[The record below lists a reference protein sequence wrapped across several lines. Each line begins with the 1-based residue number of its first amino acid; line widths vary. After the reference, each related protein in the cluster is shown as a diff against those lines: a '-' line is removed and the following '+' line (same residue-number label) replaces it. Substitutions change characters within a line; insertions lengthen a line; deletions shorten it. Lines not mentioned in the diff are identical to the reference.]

1 MEDKLKSVKRLGI
14 KNSLINSFFAL
25 VFSLLLGMIFI
36 IASGYSPIDSYKAIF
51 GVSLGTLKGFALSLS
66 QATPIMFTGLS
77 FALAYRVRMINT
89 GAEGQ
94 LYAGA
99 IAAAIIGAYVTN
111 VPSVVHIPLAF
122 GVAFIA
128 GGFAALMVALAK
140 VYFGANEIIMTLM
153 LNQIIILFTSFLAN
167 GPLKPPGSGVGQTE
181 RILDSAKLTKIIPQ
195 TQLTTAI
202 FLVIAVALILQ
213 FILDKTV
220 FGYEIKITG
229 NNLKAAQVAGINVAR
244 TYITTFALSGAVA
257 GLGGAAMVLGVN
269 YRFIEGFS
277 SSYGF
282 AGISIAALAAYSPA
296 AVILSAFLIGILKSG
311 TITLNRI
318 TSIPVE
324 FVEVIQVLIIIFV
337 AAPRLIRSILD
348 TFKKIK
354 NKLAKIQPKVSKEQT
369 INGGESE

>member
-1 MEDKLKSVKRLGI
+1 MKNKKSLI
-14 KNSLINSFFAL
+14 SLNMKESFINSFFAL
-25 VFSLLLGMIFI
+25 LFSLILGMVFL
-36 IASGYSPIDSYKAIF
+36 AWSGYSPIESYKAIF
-51 GVSLGTLKGFALSLS
+51 GVSLGTVKGFALSLS

-99 IAAAIIGAYVTN
+99 IAAAIAGAYIIN
-111 VPSVVHIPLAF
+111 LPGIVHIPIAF
-122 GVAFIA
+122 GVAFLA
-128 GGFAALMVALAK
+128 GGFVALIVALAK

-153 LNQIIILFTSFLAN
+153 LNQIIILFTSYLAN
-167 GPLKPPGSGVGQTE
+167 GPLKPEGSGVGQTE
-181 RILDSAKLTKIIPQ
+181 RIMESARLTKLIPQ
-195 TQLTTAI
+195 TQLTTSI
-202 FLVIAVALILQ
+202 FLVIAVALLLQ
-213 FILDKTV
+213 FMLDKTV

-229 NNLKAAQVAGINVAR
+229 NNLRAAEVAGINVAK

-296 AVILSAFLIGILKSG
+296 GVILSAFLIGILKSG
-311 TITLNRI
+311 TITLNRL

-337 AAPRLIRSILD
+337 AAPMLIKKILSI
-348 TFKKIK
+348 FKKIK
-354 NKLAKIQPKVSKEQT
+354 DKFKKDIPRKQQT
-369 INGGESE
+369 ANGGGNGDL

>member
-1 MEDKLKSVKRLGI
+1 MDDKQRSVKRLGM
-14 KNSLINSFFAL
+14 KDSFVNSFFAL
-25 VFSLLLGMIFI
+25 VFSLLLGMLFLA
-36 IASGYSPIDSYKAIF
+36 ASGYSAIESYKSIF
-51 GVSLGTLKGFALSLS
+51 GVSLGTVKGFALSLS

-99 IAAAIIGAYVTN
+99 IAAAIVGAYITSL
-111 VPSVVHIPLAF
+111 PGVVHIPLAF
-122 GVAFIA
+122 LAAFIA
-128 GGFAALMVALAK
+128 GGLVALLVALAK

-153 LNQIIILFTSFLAN
+153 LNQVIILFTSYLSN
-167 GPLKPPGSGVGQTE
+167 GPLKPAGSGVGQTE
-181 RILDSAKLTKIIPQ
+181 RILDSAKLTRLIPQ

-202 FLVIAVALILQ
+202 FLVIGVAILLQ
-213 FILDKTV
+213 LMLDKTV

-229 NNLKAAQVAGINVAR
+229 NNLRAAEVAGINVAR

-296 AVILSAFLIGILKSG
+296 GVIVSAFLIGILKSG
-311 TITLNRI
+311 TITLNRL

-337 AAPRLIRSILD
+337 AAPKLISSILNI
-348 TFKKIK
+348 FKKIK
-354 NKLAKIQPKVSKEQT
+354 DKFVKNKEIPLKENNV
-369 INGGESE
+369 NGGES